1 MLKRYSFPRF
11 CGKVKKLSFLVKK
24 VLHKH
29 DETLY
34 DKASGKA
41 RDKNL
46 ESKQTPP
53 RKITKESRV
62 VMTDAAISQSMY
74 GRAGVL
80 VCVPDAYVSRATLS
94 LGA

>member
-1 MLKRYSFPRF
+1 MMKRCMIKP
-11 CGKVKKLSFLVKK
+11 V
-24 VLHKH
+24 
-29 DETLY
+29 
-34 DKASGKA
+34 AKA
-41 RDKNL
+41 REIL
-46 ESKQTPP
+46 ELKQTPP

-80 VCVPDAYVSRATLS
+80 VCVPDAYVSRAPLS

>member
-1 MLKRYSFPRF
+1 MMKRCMIKP
-11 CGKVKKLSFLVKK
+11 VA
-24 VLHKH
+24 
-29 DETLY
+29 E
-34 DKASGKA
+34 A
-41 RDKNL
+41 REIL
-46 ESKQTPP
+46 ELKQTPP

>member
-1 MLKRYSFPRF
+1 MMKRCMIKP
-11 CGKVKKLSFLVKK
+11 V
-24 VLHKH
+24 
-29 DETLY
+29 
-34 DKASGKA
+34 A
-41 RDKNL
+41 RQEIQNL

>member
-1 MLKRYSFPRF
+1 MKRCMIKP
-11 CGKVKKLSFLVKK
+11 VA
-24 VLHKH
+24 
-29 DETLY
+29 E
-34 DKASGKA
+34 A
-41 RDKNL
+41 REIL
-46 ESKQTPP
+46 ELKQTPP

>member
-1 MLKRYSFPRF
+1 MMKRCMIKS
-11 CGKVKKLSFLVKK
+11 V
-24 VLHKH
+24 
-29 DETLY
+29 
-34 DKASGKA
+34 AKA
-41 RDKNL
+41 REIL
-46 ESKQTPP
+46 ELKQTPP

>member
-1 MLKRYSFPRF
+1 MKRYSFPRF

-41 RDKNL
+41 REIL
-46 ESKQTPP
+46 ELKQTPP
-53 RKITKESRV
+53 RKNNKESRV
-62 VMTDAAISQSMY
+62 VMTDAAVSQSMY

>member
-1 MLKRYSFPRF
+1 MMKR
-11 CGKVKKLSFLVKK
+11 CMIKLV
-24 VLHKH
+24 
-29 DETLY
+29 
-34 DKASGKA
+34 AKA
-41 RDKNL
+41 REIL
-46 ESKQTPP
+46 ELKQTPP